1 MKCVYCNE
9 NFYVKRS
16 ILELFSSKKE
26 YICDKCYK
34 KYKMDL
40 SVENIQLDKYD
51 CMVISMF
58 KKRYYIDYNYFFKEY
73 SKIIDTFIY
82 KENYKLLF
90 FDYLKLSDNVFE
102 TLDYISKLNKSNLI
116 IFCFYTI
123 S

>member
-34 KYKMDL
+34 KYKMEL

-116 IFCFYTI
+116 VFCFYTI

>member
-1 MKCVYCNE
+1 M
-9 NFYVKRS
+9 R
-16 ILELFSSKKE
+16 IFSSKKE